1 MVGRAADR
9 VVAVEGGPGEGVGLV
24 RAHVEDELVPLEEV
38 IHLGRRGLGARVS
51 GIGLR
56 ARGLELAGWS
66 GEVVDLVEHEEDA
79 LAHRAHLGQRDAGR
93 CREM

>member
-1 MVGRAADR
+1 MKALALFEHTLKTSLSRSRKSSTWV
-9 VVAVEGGPGEGVGLV
+9 
-24 RAHVEDELVPLEEV
+24 
-38 IHLGRRGLGARVS
+38 RRGLGVRVS

-66 GEVVDLVEHEEDA
+66 GAAADLVEHEEDP
-79 LAHRAHLGQRDAGR
+79 LAHRAHLGQRGMGR

>member
-1 MVGRAADR
+1 M
-9 VVAVEGGPGEGVGLV
+9 
-24 RAHVEDELVPLEEV
+24 
-38 IHLGRRGLGARVS
+38 S

-66 GEVVDLVEHEEDA
+66 GQVVHLVEHEQDA
-79 LAHRAHLGQRDAGR
+79 LAHRAHLGQRGMGR